1 MNILLSVGFFLV
13 IDKYLLLLVAAL
25 PKYVQNVNR
34 ARTNNEHRT
43 NADFPIKLPFAC
55 GVQLRIR
62 FWFPLPRSTT
72 GASGGRVIYNLCGI
86 DHASL
91 STRQILMP
99 YPIFRDGIRGD
110 ELLILGTKKATD
122 LVEESRKRR
131 NERGEIKPANL
142 ERGEVA
148 RREGDDGGFIR
159 RRWTPAQ
166 IRRGS

>member
-1 MNILLSVGFFLV
+1 
-13 IDKYLLLLVAAL
+13 
-25 PKYVQNVNR
+25 
-34 ARTNNEHRT
+34 
-43 NADFPIKLPFAC
+43 
-55 GVQLRIR
+55 
-62 FWFPLPRSTT
+62 
-72 GASGGRVIYNLCGI
+72 
-86 DHASL
+86 
-91 STRQILMP
+91 MP

>member
-1 MNILLSVGFFLV
+1 
-13 IDKYLLLLVAAL
+13 
-25 PKYVQNVNR
+25 
-34 ARTNNEHRT
+34 
-43 NADFPIKLPFAC
+43 
-55 GVQLRIR
+55 
-62 FWFPLPRSTT
+62 
-72 GASGGRVIYNLCGI
+72 
-86 DHASL
+86 
-91 STRQILMP
+91 MP

-148 RREGDDGGFIR
+148 RRGDDGRGGGGGGFIR

>member
-1 MNILLSVGFFLV
+1 
-13 IDKYLLLLVAAL
+13 
-25 PKYVQNVNR
+25 
-34 ARTNNEHRT
+34 
-43 NADFPIKLPFAC
+43 
-55 GVQLRIR
+55 
-62 FWFPLPRSTT
+62 
-72 GASGGRVIYNLCGI
+72 
-86 DHASL
+86 
-91 STRQILMP
+91 MP

-122 LVEESRKRR
+122 LVEESRKRK

-148 RREGDDGGFIR
+148 RREGDDGGGGGGFIR